1 MDAGEFDEAL
11 FFRAIFGS
19 GARVLL
25 IGRQA
30 LIALG
35 LPVLTADYDLWAHI
49 DDEWFTRRY
58 PTALERFAY
67 NRRAYAR
74 AVARPIIRRPI

>member
-1 MDAGEFDEAL
+1 MS
-11 FFRAIFGS
+11 AILLTWRLASSTRRITS

-35 LPVLTADYDLWAHI
+35 LPVLTADYDVWIAFEDI
-49 DDEWFTRRY
+49 
-58 PTALERFAY
+58 ERAG
-67 NRRAYAR
+67 R
-74 AVARPIIRRPI
+74 